1 MALAPLYLRGNY
13 LEPFP
18 EYRPDVERQ
27 LMAGYLI
34 TQREQLE
41 QEETERGVRITSD
54 FLRERVKGVLC
65 AFKAPT
71 AQTILGMA
79 DIGCKDAFPNGSLLL
94 KVWLHCPED
103 VEQPQ
108 KTHTVVIDDLLLP
121 ARYVRTRPNGK

>member
-13 LEPFP
+13 LEPLP
-18 EYRPDVERQ
+18 EHRTEVERL

-34 TQREQLE
+34 TQRERQE
-41 QEETERGVRITSD
+41 QEETERGVHMTSD
-54 FLRERVKGVLC
+54 FIRERIKGTLC

-79 DIGCKDAFPNGSLLL
+79 DIGCKDAYPTGNLLL

-108 KTHTVVIDDLLLP
+108 KTHTVIIDDLLLP
-121 ARYVRTRPNGK
+121 ARYVRTRHDEK